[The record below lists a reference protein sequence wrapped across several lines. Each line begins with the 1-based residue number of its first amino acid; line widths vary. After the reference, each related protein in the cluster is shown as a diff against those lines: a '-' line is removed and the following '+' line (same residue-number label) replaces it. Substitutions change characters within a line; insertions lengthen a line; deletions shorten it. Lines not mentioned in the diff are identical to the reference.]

1 MLSLAA
7 CDAGRLASHKGTR
20 DMLKR
25 RVGKISKAVFS
36 LAWALHLAAIP
47 ISYSTNA
54 YALNGDVKLPKPY
67 VSRAIEAV
75 LLPINDTVR
84 KEFKLE
90 PHAHGVL
97 VLSVR
102 PGGTGEKQ
110 GIKPGDVIAKIH
122 GHKIHKPVDVDTVVY
137 YWAKAGKSDFRFDCY
152 RDGKS
157 YNSNGTITL
166 STYETAI
173 DVVTVATWT
182 SWSVATAFSYS
193 EFYSEYSQ
201 EMTTSYESSET
212 TVEATTSSEEFTSE
226 ANSEATDESSDSTAD
241 ATTDGAS
248 DQATEP
254 SDQPEASG
262 TDDNA
267 PAAEDNSDDGN
278 AADDSS
284 GGGDDS
290 GGGDNSGGGGDDG
303 GDDN

>member
-1 MLSLAA
+1 MF
-7 CDAGRLASHKGTR
+7 
-20 DMLKR
+20 MLKR
-25 RVGKISKAVFS
+25 RAGKFSKAVFS

-67 VSRAIEAV
+67 ISRAIEAV
-75 LLPINDTVR
+75 LLPINGTVR
-84 KEFKLE
+84 KEFKLK

-97 VLSVR
+97 VLSVK

-110 GIKPGDVIAKIH
+110 GIKPGDVIAKVH
-122 GHKIHKPVDVDTVVY
+122 GHKIYKPIDVDTVVY
-137 YWAKAGKSDFRFDCY
+137 HWAKAGKSDFRFDCY

-166 STYETAI
+166 SSYETAV

-201 EMTTSYESSET
+201 EMTATYESSET
-212 TVEATTSSEEFTSE
+212 TVEATASSEEFTSE
-226 ANSEATDESSDSTAD
+226 ANSEATDESADSKAD

-248 DQATEP
+248 DSATEP
-254 SDQPEASG
+254 SDQAEASG
-262 TDDNA
+262 TDDTDA
-267 PAAEDNSDDGN
+267 PAAEDNSDGGDDGD

-284 GGGDDS
+284 GDDDSGGGDDGGGDDGGGDDS
-290 GGGDNSGGGGDDG
+290 GGDE
-303 GDDN
+303 

>member
-1 MLSLAA
+1 VKERFML
-7 CDAGRLASHKGTR
+7 GRRG
-20 DMLKR
+20 
-25 RVGKISKAVFS
+25 GKFSKAVFS

-54 YALNGDVKLPKPY
+54 YALKGDVKLPKPY

-75 LLPINDTVR
+75 LLPINGTVR
-84 KEFKLE
+84 KEFKLK
-90 PHAHGVL
+90 PHARGVL
-97 VLSVR
+97 VLSVK
-102 PGGTGEKQ
+102 PDGTGEKQ
-110 GIKPGDVIAKIH
+110 GIKPGDVITKVH
-122 GHKIHKPVDVDTVVY
+122 GQNIHKPIDVDTVVY

-157 YNSNGTITL
+157 YNSTGTITL

-201 EMTTSYESSET
+201 EMTASYELSET
-212 TVEATTSSEEFTSE
+212 TVEATASSEEFTSE
-226 ANSEATDESSDSTAD
+226 ANSEATNESSDSKAD

-254 SDQPEASG
+254 SDQPDASAA
-262 TDDNA
+262 DDSDA
-267 PAAEDNSDDGN
+267 PAAEDSSDGGDDGN

-284 GGGDDS
+284 GD
-290 GGGDNSGGGGDDG
+290 DNSGAGDDG
-303 GDDN
+303 GGDSGGDSGGDD

>member
-1 MLSLAA
+1 MI
-7 CDAGRLASHKGTR
+7 
-20 DMLKR
+20 KR
-25 RVGKISKAVFS
+25 RVGKFSKAVFS

-54 YALNGDVKLPKPY
+54 FALSGDVKLPKPY

-84 KEFKLE
+84 KEFKLT

-97 VLSVR
+97 VLSVK

-122 GHKIHKPVDVDTVVY
+122 GHKIHKPIDVDTVVY
-137 YWAKAGKSDFRFDCY
+137 HWAKAGKSDFRFDCY

-201 EMTTSYESSET
+201 EMTASYESSET
-212 TVEATTSSEEFTSE
+212 TVETTASSEEFTSE
-226 ANSEATDESSDSTAD
+226 VTSEASSEATDESSDSKAD
-241 ATTDGAS
+241 ATDGAS
-248 DQATEP
+248 DSATEP
-254 SDQPEASG
+254 SDQASG
-262 TDDNA
+262 TDDNDA
-267 PAAEDNSDDGN
+267 PAAEDNSDGGDDGD
-278 AADDSS
+278 AADDSSADDSS
-284 GGGDDS
+284 GGGDD
-290 GGGDNSGGGGDDG
+290 GGGDDG